1 MRPDSALRARFT
13 PTSDAVLYECATC
26 GLEYFSPYNQG
37 DASFYELLSRHAYY
51 QDRRWEFDR
60 AEKLLEPGGSVI
72 DIGCGD
78 GGFLKQVESIAGR
91 AVGVDQNPE
100 GMRQLRAA
108 GIEGHCLDLA
118 ALAQSPVGQFD
129 LVCGFQVVEHLS
141 DLEPFVQA
149 VQATVAPGG
158 RLMVSVPNAERLRI
172 NPLDP
177 LDCPPHHVSHWRPAQ
192 LRELAL
198 RAGFEVTS
206 MSYER
211 PTLRSVTAVLPA
223 IRKRLRFS
231 RERSETPS
239 PVDGIASPGAQ
250 PKPKGRL
257 RALLR
262 GHTMAIVARR
272 PS

>member
-1 MRPDSALRARFT
+1 
-13 PTSDAVLYECATC
+13 
-26 GLEYFSPYNQG
+26 
-37 DASFYELLSRHAYY
+37 LSQHAYY
-51 QDRRWEFDR
+51 QDRRWEFER
-60 AEKLLEPGGSVI
+60 AGKLLEPGQSVI

-78 GGFLKQVESIAGR
+78 GGFLRQVVSNAGR

-100 GMRQLRAA
+100 GMRQLGAA

-118 ALAQSPVGQFD
+118 ALAKSPVGQFD
-129 LVCGFQVVEHLS
+129 LVCAFQVVEHLT

-177 LDCPPHHVSHWRPAQ
+177 LDCPPHHVSHWRSGQ
-192 LRELAL
+192 LRELAR
-198 RAGFEVTS
+198 RAGFEVTA

-211 PTLRSVTAVLPA
+211 PTLHSATAVLPA
-223 IRKRLRFS
+223 IRKRLRH
-231 RERSETPS
+231 RRQRGGETS
-239 PVDGIASPGAQ
+239 DGAGSGGQ
-250 PKPKGRL
+250 RNSGGRL

-262 GHTMAIVARR
+262 GHTMAVVARR
-272 PS
+272 PV